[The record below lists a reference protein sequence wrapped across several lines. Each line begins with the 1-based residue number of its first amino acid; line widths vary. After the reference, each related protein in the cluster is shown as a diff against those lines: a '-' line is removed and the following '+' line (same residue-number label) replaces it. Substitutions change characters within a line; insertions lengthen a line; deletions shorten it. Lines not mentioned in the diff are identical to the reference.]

1 MCSKRLAKFNT
12 KKYHKIKSSLDSYQM
27 EPEIPGTTPSPFPTN
42 LTNHSQCPET
52 EAWDWLYTMQPVYMF
67 VICVLGILGNV
78 FVLLVFCLHKK
89 TCSVAEIYLGNL
101 AAADLLLTSC
111 LPFWAIN
118 VASGFDWQFGS
129 LMCRLVNT
137 GIKMNMYCSVYFLV
151 MVSADRYLALVFALT
166 YGRMRRP
173 WYAKLS
179 CLTVWILGI
188 ILSVPTFNFREVKYM
203 SEYSVTACILIY
215 PNHRVELTCDILF
228 VVLGFILPVTVIS
241 YCTCKIIQALHWQ
254 VMDRFNAVN
263 KERKATVLV
272 LAVLL
277 AFLLCWIPFH
287 LVTILDILRRIEVI
301 SGCALENGLDIC
313 NQVFTYLALSNSV
326 LNPILYV
333 IVGKNFRKKV
343 KELQSST
350 RKTFA

>member
-1 MCSKRLAKFNT
+1 
-12 KKYHKIKSSLDSYQM
+12 M
-27 EPEIPGTTPSPFPTN
+27 ETEIPGTTFSALPAN
-42 LTNHSQCPET
+42 LTNQSLCPEI
-52 EAWDWLYTMQPVYMF
+52 ELWNWLYTMQPIYMYI
-67 VICVLGILGNV
+67 ICVFGILGNV
-78 FVLLVFCLHKK
+78 FVLLVFCLHK
-89 TCSVAEIYLGNL
+89 TACSVAEIYLGNL

-118 VASGFDWQFGS
+118 VASGFEWQFGS
-129 LMCRLVNT
+129 LMCRFVNT
-137 GIKMNMYCSVYFLV
+137 GIKLNMYCSIYFLV
-151 MVSADRYLALVFALT
+151 LVSVDRYLALGFALT

-179 CLTVWILGI
+179 CLAVWILGI
-188 ILSVPTFNFREVKYM
+188 ILSAPTLHFREVKRIE
-203 SEYSVTACILIY
+203 EYSVTACILIY
-215 PNHRVELTCDILF
+215 PSHTVELVCNILL
-228 VVLGFILPVTVIS
+228 VLLGFIIPMIVIT

-254 VMDRFNAVN
+254 KMGRFNAAN

-277 AFLLCWIPFH
+277 AFLVCWIPFH
-287 LVTILDILRRIEVI
+287 MVTILDILFKAEVL
-301 SGCALENGLDIC
+301 SGCTLENVIDIC
-313 NQVFTYLALSNSV
+313 NQIFTYLALSNSV

-343 KELQSST
+343 MELQSST